1 MQIAEFL
8 SAIRM
13 LSDEKGLPEN
23 VVVEAV
29 ESALAAAYRKDFGKP
44 GQIIKIELNTQNNTM
59 KVFQVYNVLTSEE
72 EKTNPEAQLTLEEA
86 KKFDKKIE
94 EGGAIELPL
103 EAKYDFG
110 RVAAQTAKQVIIQKL
125 REAEREVLYEEF
137 KSKEH
142 KIVNGTVQRVEGQN
156 VIVDLGKING
166 IMLISDQIP
175 GERYYTGQKIKV
187 YVKEVEETAKGPRII
202 VSRSDVDFVRGL
214 FIQEVP
220 EIENG
225 QIEITNISREAGSR
239 TKVAVKSNDENL
251 DPVGSVVGQR
261 GTRVQAVLSELG
273 GEKIDI
279 ILYDE
284 DLETMMR
291 NALSPAVIDKVKFDK
306 KNKVAKIW
314 VPEDQLS
321 LAIGKSGQNVR
332 LASKL
337 TGWEIDIV
345 KDENKKPAKK
355 ETEQDEQP
363 KEVEENDKEIDQSS
377 EDNNDE
383 QTTEEKNTGEES
395 DAQKVEKDDIEQPIQ
410 QAN

>member
-8 SAIRM
+8 SAIKM
-13 LSDEKGLPEN
+13 LSDEKGLPEEI
-23 VVVEAV
+23 VVEAV

-44 GQIIKIELNTQNNTM
+44 GQIIKVVLNTQANTM
-59 KVFQVYNVLTSEE
+59 NVFQVFNVLTSEE
-72 EKTNPEAQLTLEEA
+72 EKTNPEAQLTVDEA
-86 KKFDKKIE
+86 KKFNKKIK
-94 EGGAIELPL
+94 EGETVELPL
-103 EAKYDFG
+103 EVKYDFG

-142 KIVNGTVQRVEGQN
+142 KIVNASVQRVEGQN
-156 VIVDLGKING
+156 VIIDLGKING
-166 IMLISDQIP
+166 IMLIQDQIP
-175 GERYYTGQKIKV
+175 GERYYTGQKMKV
-187 YVKEVEETAKGPRII
+187 YVKDVEETAKGPRILT
-202 VSRSDVDFVRGL
+202 SRGDVEFVRGL

-225 QIEITNISREAGSR
+225 AIEIVNISREAGSR
-239 TKVAVKSNDENL
+239 TKVAVKSNDVNL

-261 GTRVQAVLSELG
+261 GTRVQAVLGELG

-291 NALSPAVIDKVKFDK
+291 NALSPATIDKIKLDK
-306 KNKVAKIW
+306 KNKVAKVW
-314 VPEDQLS
+314 VPDDQLS

-332 LASKL
+332 LASKI

-345 KDENKKPAKK
+345 KDEKNKPVKK
-355 ETEQDEQP
+355 DIAEEASI
-363 KEVEENDKEIDQSS
+363 KAEVETNNDEDTSKKTDNTKDEEETQEVENDKQQSVQ
-377 EDNNDE
+377 
-383 QTTEEKNTGEES
+383 QTN
-395 DAQKVEKDDIEQPIQ
+395 
-410 QAN
+410 